1 MEKLYTIADGNGSN
15 RIRELGYDVSLDDPI
30 VAALI
35 SKLNMATGKFRNDA
49 VRIWGWD
56 RGAMREEDWY
66 RADQVIRG
74 WLTMERRIVSA
85 FWTTARK
92 YEAVTGE
99 RADAFK
105 ESLNTAAARRLL
117 GGLLDG
123 SLMQDDADEREEEI
137 SPVTVPDEK
146 LLRYAQALA
155 AGFRDITR
163 LEDGVGAAVPDDE
176 ELRSRLVEEA
186 QSVDG
191 YADHQLWRMW
201 HPGAIIDL
209 TDPEVAR
216 PIPPGSL
223 SGGGYSFSTT
233 MWRLMDRAYTAQRI
247 ADPELR
253 DLVDH
258 CLGIQAEYQLQALLT
273 DRELMKV
280 IDGRGQEF
288 EYLKAKAAAEAAK
301 EAGGGF
307 WGFLGDALGIA
318 SAVFGVLALIPVL
331 TPICGPV
338 ALVTAAASLTAHT
351 VDAALKGDW
360 DAATIAG
367 LGADVLAVIPGISAV
382 AKGLKAGTTAMRT
395 ATGLKVAARS
405 AGRTFL
411 TEIAGQGASEATKV
425 FGYLGQRGAK
435 LVGATAAKGKI
446 AGKVMQGSVN
456 LANQVPLTVE
466 LISGVDMSAPKAG
479 TTGSTLAANYGQT
492 VGSWGAVGTAA
503 QKAGTVSLATFAKV
517 LGRR

>member
-1 MEKLYTIADGNGSN
+1 MEKLYTIADGDGSN
-15 RIRELGYDVSLDDPI
+15 SVWELGYDVSLDDPI

-35 SKLNMATGKFRNDA
+35 SKLNMATGKFRDDS
-49 VRIWGWD
+49 VGIWGWD

-85 FWTTARK
+85 FHTTARK
-92 YEAVTGE
+92 YEAVTGD
-99 RADAFK
+99 RAGAFK
-105 ESLNTAAARRLL
+105 ESLDIAAARRLL

-123 SLMQDDADEREEEI
+123 SLIPDNLHVREEEI
-137 SPVTVPDEK
+137 TPVTVPEEK
-146 LLRYAQALA
+146 LLQYAQALA
-155 AGFRDITR
+155 AGFRDITQ
-163 LEDGVGAAVPDDE
+163 LEDAVRDAVPDDE
-176 ELRSRLVEEA
+176 ELRKRLVAEA
-186 QSVDG
+186 KLVDSHG
-191 YADHQLWRMW
+191 AHHLWRMW
-201 HPGAIIDL
+201 HPDAIIDL

-223 SGGGYSFSTT
+223 SGGGYGFSTT

-253 DLVDH
+253 DLVDY

-288 EYLKAKAAAEAAK
+288 EFLKAKAAAEAAK
-301 EAGGGF
+301 EQAGGF

-318 SAVFGVLALIPVL
+318 SAVFGVLALIPIL
-331 TPICGPV
+331 TPVCGPV
-338 ALVTAAASLTAHT
+338 ALVTATASLTAHT

-367 LGADVLAVIPGISAV
+367 LGADVLAVIPGIAAV

-395 ATGLKVAARS
+395 ATGLKVAART

-411 TEIAGQGASEATKV
+411 TEVAGKGASEATKI
-425 FGYLGQRGAK
+425 FGYLGQRGATA
-435 LVGATAAKGKI
+435 LGATARQGQI
-446 AGKVMQGSVN
+446 AAKVMQGSVN

-466 LISGVDMSAPKAG
+466 MITGADMSAPKTGATG
-479 TTGSTLAANYGQT
+479 TTLTANYGQS

-503 QKAGTVSLATFAKV
+503 QKTGTVSLATFAKV